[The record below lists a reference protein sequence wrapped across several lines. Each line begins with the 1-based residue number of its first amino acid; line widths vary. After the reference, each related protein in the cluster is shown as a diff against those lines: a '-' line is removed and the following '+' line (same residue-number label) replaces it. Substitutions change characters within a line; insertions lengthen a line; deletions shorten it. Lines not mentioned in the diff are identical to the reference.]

1 MEHETNGVIHERQ
14 YEDYLMTDEEV
25 ARLVK
30 VSINTVR
37 YWRQMGILP
46 FVKVGKH
53 PRVWNSVLLEIFKKP
68 GFKWASGT
76 DSRKKLRRDS

>member
-1 MEHETNGVIHERQ
+1 MANEIKDLMHERP

-25 ARLVK
+25 AKLVK
-30 VSINTVR
+30 VSMNTVR

-68 GFKWASGT
+68 GFKWAGRT
-76 DSRKKLRRDS
+76 D